1 MEVIILNY
9 EHLKYILKVKELG
22 SITEASEYSFI
33 SQPHLSNII
42 QNMEQELGFK
52 IFHRSRSGVEPT
64 AESRDFF
71 RQAEEVL
78 KHIEDFQEYF
88 KYTTEEIYRLK
99 IATVPYCYAEQTV
112 TQMLKNNKAPN
123 LDVYIE
129 NLHSFIIPKRV
140 MDGYFEVGFMSFNIF
155 FKKYIEDLIKLN
167 QMEYVEVARFMPKL
181 LISKKHPYFKELSE
195 DFSQLQHHTM
205 VRNIMLEDD
214 VVPTYDIFKN
224 TNIKLPKKNYI
235 TTNDVFTINHYIAS
249 GEAYTISIHEQVYP
263 EWLAFNGIEQ
273 IPLPELG
280 ESISLGYLYSTAQ
293 EMSPY
298 LSALVRCWKNILSNR
313 NIIK

>member
-1 MEVIILNY
+1 MNY

-33 SQPHLSNII
+33 SQPHLSTII
-42 QNMEQELGFK
+42 QSMERELGFK
-52 IFHRSRSGVEPT
+52 IFHRSRSGVEAT

-71 RQAEEVL
+71 KQAEEVL
-78 KHIEDFQEYF
+78 KHIDEFQEYF

-99 IATVPYCYAEQTV
+99 IATVPYCYAEETV
-112 TQMLKNNKAPN
+112 GRMLHLNKAPN
-123 LDVYIE
+123 IDVYIE
-129 NLHSFIIPKRV
+129 NLHSFIMPKRV
-140 MDGYFEVGFMSFNIF
+140 MDGYFEVGLMSYNMF
-155 FKKYIEDLIKLN
+155 FKKYIEDLIQLN
-167 QMEYVEVARFMPKL
+167 QMEYVEVARFVPKL
-181 LISKKHPYFKELSE
+181 LISKRHPNFEELSQ
-195 DFSQLQHHTM
+195 DFSKLQYHTM

-224 TNIKLPKKNYI
+224 TNIKLPQKNYI
-235 TTNDVFTINHYIAS
+235 TTNDVFTINHYIS
-249 GEAYTISIHEQVYP
+249 KGEAYTICLHEQVYP

-280 ESISLGYLYSTAQ
+280 ESISLGYIYSTVQ

-298 LSALVRCWKNILSNR
+298 LASLVTCWKDILKEK
-313 NIIK
+313 NIIE